1 MTYPEASKQKAK
13 EAKDFTAMRA
23 EIVEMHQICEELES
37 PVVFSHNDLL
47 SGNVMVPLEVHP
59 LVSAMLHLLTIV
71 TEVTTVKTNI

>member
-13 EAKDFTAMRA
+13 EAKDFKAMRA
-23 EIVEMHQICEELES
+23 EIVEMHQICEEVES

-47 SGNVMVPLEVHP
+47 SGNVMVPLEVH
-59 LVSAMLHLLTIV
+59 LLASAMLHLLTIT